1 MRSRLFW
8 RIYLYGAL
16 LLLVVAACAG
26 VAAFL
31 TRGYSP
37 WHETPTRLASMLDRE
52 LGPELAQ
59 PSPVKP
65 HLDELSYLLHVNLA
79 LYRPDHTLLVSAG
92 EEVLPG
98 LSPGDYASL
107 RVDGSCHL
115 HAPFRVAFPVGEA
128 GAYLVVR
135 WKGHKDL
142 RRGLAI
148 LLAILGALALAAF
161 PVARALVRPL
171 ERVTETARSLG
182 AGDLSARTGLDRRD
196 EIGELA
202 QAVDEMAARLERLIA
217 HEKEL
222 VANVSHE
229 LRTPLARIRVA
240 VELAADDP
248 DDAPMQLAGIED
260 DLRELDA
267 LIEDVITTARL
278 DIGEGGYTLRR
289 APVDVR
295 DVIEEAARRFRASHR
310 GVELRVDAPEGLAE
324 VSGDATLL
332 GRVVRNLLA
341 NAIGHG
347 APPLELVAAPA
358 QGGVA
363 IEIRD
368 RGPGVDEPERVFD
381 PFFRA
386 DRSRTRATGGV
397 GLGLTLCQR
406 IVEAHGGT
414 IEARAREGGGAVFRV
429 VISSAA

>member
-31 TRGYSP
+31 TRQYSP

-52 LGPELAQ
+52 LGAEAAQ
-59 PSPVKP
+59 PAAVKP

-92 EEVLPG
+92 DEVLPG
-98 LSPGDYASL
+98 LSPDDYKSL
-107 RVDGSCHL
+107 TVDGSCHL
-115 HAPFRVAFPVGEA
+115 HGPFRVAFPVGEA

-135 WKGHKDL
+135 WKGH
-142 RRGLAI
+142 RYVHRGLAI
-148 LLAILGALALAAF
+148 LLAILGALAFAAF
-161 PVARALVRPL
+161 PVARALARPL
-171 ERVTETARSLG
+171 ERVTETARNLG
-182 AGDLSARTGLDRRD
+182 AGDLTARTGLKRRD

-248 DDAPMQLAGIED
+248 ESAPAQLSGIED

-278 DIGEGGYTLRR
+278 DIGEGGYALRR
-289 APVDVR
+289 APLDLRGVL
-295 DVIEEAARRFRASHR
+295 EEGARRFRARHP
-310 GVELRVDAPEGLAE
+310 GVELEVDASDGLPEIE
-324 VSGDATLL
+324 GDATLL

-341 NAIGHG
+341 NAVGHG
-347 APPLELVAAPA
+347 APPLELAAMTEVD
-358 QGGVA
+358 GVA
-363 IEIRD
+363 FEVRD
-368 RGPGVDEPERVFD
+368 RGPGVDEPARVFD

-406 IVEAHGGT
+406 IVEAHGGS

-429 VISSAA
+429 VLPSRA